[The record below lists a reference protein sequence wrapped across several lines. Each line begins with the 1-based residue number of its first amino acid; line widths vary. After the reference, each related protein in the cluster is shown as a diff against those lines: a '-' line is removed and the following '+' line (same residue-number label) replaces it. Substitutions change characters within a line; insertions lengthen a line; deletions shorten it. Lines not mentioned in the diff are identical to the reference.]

1 MANHPSALK
10 RERQAQ
16 KRRIRNRAMNSR
28 VKTAIK
34 KVLNAISESGAEAIK
49 TTLRDATSTLDKAAS
64 KGVIPKKRASRK
76 ISRLTL
82 RANKATSAPESTD
95 STETPAPETT

>member
-16 KRRIRNRAMNSR
+16 KRRVKNRAVNSR
-28 VKTAIK
+28 
-34 KVLNAISESGAEAIK
+34 IK
-49 TTLRDATSTLDKAAS
+49 TSIRKLTAAIDENNIGIIEERLKEATSTLDRAAS

-76 ISRLTL
+76 VSRLSAK
-82 RANKATSAPESTD
+82 ANKVFQD
-95 STETPAPETT
+95 QTPSE

>member
-1 MANHPSALK
+1 LANHPSALK
-10 RERQAQ
+10 RERQSQ
-16 KRRIRNRAMNSR
+16 KRRKRNRAVAST

-34 KVLNAISESGAEAIK
+34 KLSAAISEEASEPIK
-49 TTLRDATSTLDKAAS
+49 NHLQSAISTLDRAGI

-82 RANKATSAPESTD
+82 RANKALSTA
-95 STETPAPETT
+95 TPSS